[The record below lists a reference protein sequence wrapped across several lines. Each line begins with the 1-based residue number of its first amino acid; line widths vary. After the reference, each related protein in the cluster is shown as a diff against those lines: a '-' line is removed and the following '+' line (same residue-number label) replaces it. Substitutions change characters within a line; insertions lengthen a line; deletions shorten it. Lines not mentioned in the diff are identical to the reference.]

1 MNYREL
7 GKTGMQVSEIG
18 FGAWQLGNKQD
29 WGEMSEEYAI
39 QLIHEAISQ
48 GCNFFD
54 TAPNYGLGKS
64 EELLGKALEGKRDQV
79 IINTKFGHHPNNV
92 QDFDVSLLRQSLE
105 ASLKRLN
112 TDYVDSILLHNPPF
126 EFLNGNSP
134 HYELLECL
142 KEEGK
147 IRAYGASV
155 DSSRELFELLET
167 TNSQVIEVMYNIF
180 HQEPAKAF
188 QLAKDKGAG
197 LIIKVPLDSGWL
209 SGKYNAHSTFEGVRS
224 RWSKEQI
231 ETRANLL
238 TQLSF
243 LTADGATMA
252 QAALRFILARFE
264 VSTVIPGCKNIEQL
278 TENVSATEMA
288 LSDED
293 VKQIRHLW
301 EKELENEPLPW

>member
-1 MNYREL
+1 MKYRPL
-7 GKTGMQVSEIG
+7 GNTGIRVSEVG
-18 FGAWQLGNKQD
+18 FGSWQLGNRKD
-29 WGEMSEEYAI
+29 WGEMNDDKAI
-39 QLIHEAISQ
+39 KLVHEAINQ

-64 EELLGKALEGKRDQV
+64 EELLGKALVSKRDQV
-79 IINTKFGHHPNNV
+79 IINTKFGHHSNNT
-92 QDFDVSLLRQSLE
+92 QNFDVSLLRQSLE
-105 ASLKRLN
+105 GSLKRLN

-126 EFLNGNSP
+126 QFLNGESP
-134 HYELLECL
+134 HYELLERL

-155 DSSRELFELLET
+155 DSSVELFELLES

-188 QLAKDKGAG
+188 QLAKDKGVG

-231 ETRANLL
+231 ETRAKLL
-238 TQLSF
+238 SKLRY
-243 LTADGATMA
+243 LINDGSTMV
-252 QAALRFILARFE
+252 QTALRYILACQE
-264 VSTVIPGCKNIEQL
+264 VSTVIPGTKNIQQL
-278 TENVSATEMA
+278 YENNSATEKAM
-288 LSDED
+288 SIDM
-293 VKQIRHLW
+293 VKQIQRFW
-301 EKELENEPLPW
+301 EKELQNQPLPW